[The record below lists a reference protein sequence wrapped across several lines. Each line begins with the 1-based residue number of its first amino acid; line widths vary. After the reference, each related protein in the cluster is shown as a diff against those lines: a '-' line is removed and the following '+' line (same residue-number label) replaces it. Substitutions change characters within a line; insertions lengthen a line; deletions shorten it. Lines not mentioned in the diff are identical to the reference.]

1 MLPTM
6 KACAASS
13 YLSSDAKALS
23 TIYIIMWV
31 EVAHIRGEPKGV
43 FGNKNKKNLWA
54 KSGLFSTDST
64 SYF

>member
-23 TIYIIMWV
+23 ICIIMWV
-31 EVAHIRGEPKGV
+31 EVAHIRGEPKSIRKLNGIV
-43 FGNKNKKNLWA
+43 GGGTEA
-54 KSGLFSTDST
+54 TGCLF
-64 SYF
+64 

>member
-23 TIYIIMWV
+23 TICIIMWV
-31 EVAHIRGEPKGV
+31 EVAHIRGEPKSIRKLNGIV
-43 FGNKNKKNLWA
+43 GGGTEA
-54 KSGLFSTDST
+54 TGYLF
-64 SYF
+64 